1 MDCAGCGLD
10 ADFGFVNSSKPIR
23 RPQLKKVLKEYCAPI
38 PEEDEVTPPEPVQSG
53 GNTTIIMVNSPKPE
67 GSVEEQT
74 PATAVNGK
82 SPPSQVAEP
91 SGVKQVKEMERGGG
105 AGSEPVSP
113 FSA

>member
-1 MDCAGCGLD
+1 VDFAGCGLD
-10 ADFGFVNSSKPIR
+10 ADFGCVYSSKPIR

-38 PEEDEVTPPEPVQSG
+38 PEEDEVTPPEPIQSG

-67 GSVEEQT
+67 DGVEQT
-74 PATAVNGK
+74 PAAAVNGK
-82 SPPSQVAEP
+82 PPPSQVAEP
-91 SGVKQVKEMERGGG
+91 SAVKQVKEMERGGG